1 MPPRIRIAMF
11 SSWAMNPYQELLVA
25 GLRERGVDVDELPL
39 ARLGAFEPR
48 PEHRAIH
55 VHAMPFEL
63 AADRAALRRASA
75 VVRRL
80 LRLRRAGVTV
90 LWTPHDFRSHRD
102 LSGAALRLD
111 RAARRAMARLASV
124 VHVHS
129 ETERAL
135 WRDAGVAP
143 RKLAVAPH
151 GHYIGFYPD
160 AMPRSAAR
168 AALGLRDGD
177 LVVLF
182 FGWLRRNKGLLE
194 LLSAFSHFDDAGT
207 RLVVAG
213 MAEDGELADA
223 TLRAAAGDA
232 RVLARIGP
240 VARDDVQRHMNAADV
255 VALPYHAS
263 VATSGAAVLAAS
275 FGKACIAPRTAN
287 FGALLDPASNFP
299 LESVDPQAILD
310 ALRLAGKQRETLAG
324 RGAANRSRVARDGW
338 SGTAAILREAYLRC
352 VRA

>member
-1 MPPRIRIAMF
+1 MDPRVRIAMF
-11 SSWAMNPYQELLVA
+11 SSWAMNPYQELLVE
-25 GLRERGVDVDELPL
+25 GLRAHGVDVDERPL
-39 ARLGAFEPR
+39 ARLAAFEPR

-55 VHAMPFEL
+55 VHSMPFEL
-63 AADRAALRRASA
+63 APGRAPLRRAAA

-90 LWTPHDFRSHRD
+90 IWTPHDFRSHRD
-102 LSGAALRLD
+102 LSGAGLRLD
-111 RAARRAMARLASV
+111 RAARHAMARLANL

-135 WRDAGVAP
+135 WREAGVPA
-143 RKLAVAPH
+143 RKLVVAPH
-151 GHYIGFYPD
+151 GHYVGFYPD
-160 AMPRSAAR
+160 AMPRAAAR
-168 AALGLRDGD
+168 AALGLRDDD

-194 LLSAFSHFDDAGT
+194 LLSAFSHFDDAGA

-213 MAEDGELADA
+213 MAEDAEVADA
-223 TLRAAAGDA
+223 TLRAAANDP

-240 VARDDVQRHMNAADV
+240 VAREDVQTHMNAADV

-287 FGALLDPASNFP
+287 FGAALAERGSFP
-299 LESVDPQAILD
+299 LESVDPQSVLD
-310 ALRLAGKQRETLAG
+310 ALRAASKHRNELAA
-324 RGAANRSRVARDGW
+324 RGAENRRHAERFEW
-338 SGTAAILREAYLRC
+338 NATAGILRAQALGGG
-352 VRA
+352 